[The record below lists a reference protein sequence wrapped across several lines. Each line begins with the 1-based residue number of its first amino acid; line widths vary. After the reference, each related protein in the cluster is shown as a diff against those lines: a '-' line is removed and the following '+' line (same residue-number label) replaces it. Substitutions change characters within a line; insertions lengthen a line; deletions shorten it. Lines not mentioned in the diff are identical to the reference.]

1 MPKITIIGAG
11 SGVFTRNLVRD
22 ILSYPEL
29 IGSTISLMDID
40 ARRLEYEKGAATA
53 MEQEQYP
60 AKLEATLNRKEALKG
75 ADHAY

>member
-29 IGSTISLMDID
+29 SGSTISLMDID
-40 ARRLEYEKGAATA
+40 AAWILC
-53 MEQEQYP
+53 
-60 AKLEATLNRKEALKG
+60 
-75 ADHAY
+75 